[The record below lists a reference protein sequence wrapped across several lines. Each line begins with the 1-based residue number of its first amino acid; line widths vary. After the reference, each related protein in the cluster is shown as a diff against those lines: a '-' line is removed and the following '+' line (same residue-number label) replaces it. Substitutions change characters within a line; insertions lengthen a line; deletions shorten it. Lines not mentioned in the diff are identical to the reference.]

1 MRKTL
6 VLISVLS
13 LCTAATA
20 AVVVIHEPR
29 VATGEQGLADELAN
43 ALRQSLT
50 ERGIEAV
57 GSRELTSHYAAPPDG
72 TAYLLLVG
80 DVVVVSGGYY
90 EYRWSLLDA
99 TSKTLALG
107 ELAARRGELARRAGD
122 YVAAE
127 VERTLELS
135 GLSTTTE
142 TSSSPLQIRT
152 LDGRPTAL
160 TLSPA
165 ASPLVHGPHGDADD
179 LLKLRRYPLYE
190 LEADDGLTA
199 AHLYYELLN
208 RSSATLRRP
217 LFNDP
222 LSTTAPSALSANVL
236 NPGERLRWRVEL
248 DDHAGV
254 SLPRAVVRLD
264 GPAGPEYAV
273 DIAKTLN
280 HYGAWTSLAARAGFS
295 PTAAPGP
302 ARVALLDYHGR
313 PVIYLRPAG
322 DGELYAL
329 RFSTTLQSSRP
340 PRDALLELLGTAPET
355 AGSARVEF
363 HDLPAI
369 LHYGELN
376 LDGKAR
382 TFQTLRL
389 DDPDGSVLFIFLQ
402 TGSADFR
409 RLGDWAAHLLGC
421 Q

>member
-1 MRKTL
+1 MCKTL
-6 VLISVLS
+6 VMLCVLS
-13 LCTAATA
+13 LCAAAAAT
-20 AVVVIHEPR
+20 VVVVHEPR
-29 VATGEQGLADELAN
+29 VASGEQGLADELAN

-57 GSRELTSHYAAPPDG
+57 GSRELTSHYAASPDG

-179 LLKLRRYPLYE
+179 LLELRRYPLYE

-264 GPAGPEYAV
+264 GPAG
-273 DIAKTLN
+273 
-280 HYGAWTSLAARAGFS
+280 
-295 PTAAPGP
+295 
-302 ARVALLDYHGR
+302 
-313 PVIYLRPAG
+313 
-322 DGELYAL
+322 
-329 RFSTTLQSSRP
+329 
-340 PRDALLELLGTAPET
+340 
-355 AGSARVEF
+355 
-363 HDLPAI
+363 
-369 LHYGELN
+369 
-376 LDGKAR
+376 
-382 TFQTLRL
+382 
-389 DDPDGSVLFIFLQ
+389 
-402 TGSADFR
+402 
-409 RLGDWAAHLLGC
+409 
-421 Q
+421 